1 MSDHSTTARPELV
14 YTPRSPL
21 AEPGSF
27 LRAQWADVK
36 RSRELAVRLCIR
48 NLSVRYRQTMLG
60 YVWAVLPMVATAAI
74 WIFLQQRNVIVVDPP
89 HGSYPLFLLT
99 GLMLW
104 QTFVD
109 AVQAPLRVVGESRAM
124 LVKVNFPREALMFAA
139 LGEVLSNVVIRV
151 IILLIGWIAL
161 EGGQLPS
168 TLWLSP
174 LGVGAIVVFGMT
186 VGTLIVPIG
195 LLYNDVTQGLALV
208 FQVWLLATPVLYP
221 TPEGWGDTWVGW
233 VNPVSPL
240 ITVSRD
246 WMLTGPSDH
255 VGMFLVVSMAT
266 GIVVLFGMVLYRVA
280 MPVVIERLQS

>member
-1 MSDHSTTARPELV
+1 M
-14 YTPRSPL
+14 
-21 AEPGSF
+21 
-27 LRAQWADVK
+27 
-36 RSRELAVRLCIR
+36 
-48 NLSVRYRQTMLG
+48 
-60 YVWAVLPMVATAAI
+60 
-74 WIFLQQRNVIVVDPP
+74 IVVNPP
-89 HGSYPLFLLT
+89 HGSYPLFLLA

-109 AVQAPLRVVGESRAM
+109 AVQAPLRVVGESKAM
-124 LVKVNFPREALMFAA
+124 LAKVNFPREALMFAA
-139 LGEVLSNVVIRV
+139 LGEVLFNVAIRV
-151 IILLIGWIAL
+151 VILLIGWIYL

-174 LGVGAIVVFGMT
+174 LGVGAIIMFGMT
-186 VGTLIVPIG
+186 VGVLIVPIG

-221 TPEGWGDTWVGW
+221 MPEGWSRSWIGW

-246 WMLTGPSDH
+246 WMLTGSSDH
-255 VGMFLVVSMAT
+255 VSRFLVMSIAT